1 MNCYSFVIR
10 TKQYVPVP
18 TMQYTLCVHVY
29 WNKYKC
35 ENYIVC
41 IHIYVC
47 TNTLLC
53 TVRILALQSTVSV
66 SALSQSQHFE
76 VSDTHHHLWEAG
88 FQNVPFSKMQFMFY
102 IPHNFHF
109 SRVCQQGRVGWLDDR
124 FDCEA
129 DNADGG
135 WWWWWWWVEWKDKR
149 GEGNTLRGAVHLHF
163 PNFFLRWW
171 GSGLSY

>member
-1 MNCYSFVIR
+1 MYQF
-10 TKQYVPVP
+10 TL
-18 TMQYTLCVHVY
+18 QYTLCVHVY

-109 SRVCQQGRVGWLDDR
+109 SRVCQQGRVG
-124 FDCEA
+124 
-129 DNADGG
+129 
-135 WWWWWWWVEWKDKR
+135 
-149 GEGNTLRGAVHLHF
+149 
-163 PNFFLRWW
+163 
-171 GSGLSY
+171 